1 MLGFPLNIF
10 SLKSGG
16 FFHYFLGFLVCTEL
30 MVKCLPVLCQQMK
43 CLVIK
48 SILVCNSGAT

>member
-10 SLKSGG
+10 YLKSGG

-30 MVKCLPVLCQQMK
+30 MVKRLPVLCQQNEMLSDK
-43 CLVIK
+43 INPCL
-48 SILVCNSGAT
+48 